1 MRCTMDKEFMK
12 AMKELDEAAAEVGG
26 FVEPIRYNSP
36 EEEAREKRRLEEF
49 FRQLRNKK
57 TE

>member
-1 MRCTMDKEFMK
+1 MDKEFMK
-12 AMKELDEAAAEVGG
+12 AMKGLDEAAAEVGG